1 MIFVLAWPKSLHK
14 LPINLKPNFN
24 PLKPMENQTTPPA
37 PSNAG
42 QTMGIL
48 ALVLGIIAAP
58 LAFIPC
64 TAVFAWVPAGLAIIF
79 GAVGLSQA
87 KKGNGKTG
95 LPIAGL
101 VIGAISLIIVIC
113 WIVIFA
119 ETASVV
125 GDVLKDSTFMQG
137 MDSTIQKMDSIQ

>member
-1 MIFVLAWPKSLHK
+1 
-14 LPINLKPNFN
+14 
-24 PLKPMENQTTPPA
+24 MENQTNPGA
-37 PSNAG
+37 PSSAG
-42 QTMGIL
+42 QTMGIA

-64 TAVFAWVPAGLAIIF
+64 TTFIAWLPAGLAIIF

-101 VIGAISLIIVIC
+101 VIGAVSLIIVIC
-113 WIVIFA
+113 WVVVFA
-119 ETASVV
+119 EAVSEVRDAIKQDT
-125 GDVLKDSTFMQG
+125 TFMQQ
-137 MDSTIQKMDSIQ
+137 MDTIFQETDTVMIESDSIK

>member
-1 MIFVLAWPKSLHK
+1 
-14 LPINLKPNFN
+14 
-24 PLKPMENQTTPPA
+24 MENQTTPPA

-64 TAVFAWVPAGLAIIF
+64 TTVFAWVPAGLAIIF

-87 KKGNGKTG
+87 KKANGKTG

-101 VIGAISLIIVIC
+101 VIGAVSLIIVIC

-119 ETASVV
+119 EAVSEV
-125 GDVLKDSTFMQG
+125 GDVLKQDSTFMQG
-137 MDSTIQKMDSIQ
+137 LDSAFQQMDSVQMQDSIK

>member
-1 MIFVLAWPKSLHK
+1 
-14 LPINLKPNFN
+14 
-24 PLKPMENQTTPPA
+24 MENQTTPPA

-42 QTMGIL
+42 QTMGIA

-87 KKGNGKTG
+87 KKGGGKTG

-101 VIGAISLIIVIC
+101 VIGVISLIIVIC
-113 WIVIFA
+113 WMVLFA
-119 ETASVV
+119 EAVSEVS
-125 GDVLKDSTFMQG
+125 DVLKQDSTFMQG
-137 MDSTIQKMDSIQ
+137 LDSAFQEMDSVRMDSTIMK

>member
-1 MIFVLAWPKSLHK
+1 
-14 LPINLKPNFN
+14 
-24 PLKPMENQTTPPA
+24 MENQTTPPA

-42 QTMGIL
+42 QSMGIA

-64 TAVFAWVPAGLAIIF
+64 TAFIAWVPAGLAVIL

-101 VIGAISLIIVIC
+101 VIGAVSLIIVIC
-113 WIVIFA
+113 WLVVFA
-119 ETASVV
+119 EAVSEVS
-125 GDVLKDSTFMQG
+125 DVLKQDSTFMQG
-137 MDSTIQKMDSIQ
+137 LDSAFQEMDSVKLDSAVMK

>member
-1 MIFVLAWPKSLHK
+1 
-14 LPINLKPNFN
+14 
-24 PLKPMENQTTPPA
+24 MENQTTPPA

-42 QTMGIL
+42 QTMGIV

-79 GAVGLSQA
+79 GGVGLSQA
-87 KKGNGKTG
+87 KKGGGKTG

-101 VIGAISLIIVIC
+101 AIGIISLIIVIC
-113 WIVIFA
+113 WMVIFA
-119 ETASVV
+119 EAVSEVS
-125 GDVLKDSTFMQG
+125 DVLKQDSTFMKE
-137 MDSTIQKMDSIQ
+137 MDSVMQQMDTVKLDSAVMK

>member
-1 MIFVLAWPKSLHK
+1 
-14 LPINLKPNFN
+14 
-24 PLKPMENQTTPPA
+24 MENQTTPAA

-42 QTMGIL
+42 QTMGIV

-64 TAVFAWVPAGLAIIF
+64 TTVFAWVPAGLAIIF

-101 VIGAISLIIVIC
+101 VIGIISLIIVIC
-113 WIVIFA
+113 WVVIFA
-119 ETASVV
+119 EAVSEVS
-125 GDVLKDSTFMQG
+125 DVLQQDSTFMQG
-137 MDSTIQKMDSIQ
+137 LDSAFQEMDSVKMDSTIMK

>member
-1 MIFVLAWPKSLHK
+1 
-14 LPINLKPNFN
+14 
-24 PLKPMENQTTPPA
+24 MENQATPGA

-42 QTMGIL
+42 QTMGIA

-64 TAVFAWVPAGLAIIF
+64 TAVFAWLPALLAIIL

-101 VIGAISLIIVIC
+101 VIGAVSLLIVIC
-113 WIVIFA
+113 WIVLFA
-119 ETASVV
+119 EAASEVS
-125 GDVLKDSTFMQG
+125 DIIQNDSTMMQSL
-137 MDSTIQKMDSIQ
+137 DSAFQQADSVMQAQDSIK

>member
-1 MIFVLAWPKSLHK
+1 
-14 LPINLKPNFN
+14 
-24 PLKPMENQTTPPA
+24 MENQTTPPA

-42 QTMGIL
+42 QTMGIV

-64 TAVFAWVPAGLAIIF
+64 TAVFAWVPAGLAIVF

-87 KKGNGKTG
+87 KKGGGKTG

-101 VIGAISLIIVIC
+101 AIGIISLIIVIC
-113 WIVIFA
+113 WMVIFA
-119 ETASVV
+119 EAVSEVS
-125 GDVLKDSTFMQG
+125 DVLKQDSTFMQG
-137 MDSTIQKMDSIQ
+137 LDSAFQEMDSVRMDSTVMK